1 MMFKCSMFIPIDS
14 GFALHH
20 CNEVKLMK
28 KPISC
33 SYKEL
38 PTHDQARS
46 FN

>member
-1 MMFKCSMFIPIDS
+1 MSKCSVFILIDS

-20 CNEVKLMK
+20 CNELKLMK
-28 KPISC
+28 KPLSC

-38 PTHDQARS
+38 PTHDLAKR